1 MATTGTASRVSPSNK
16 TTAEICVEE
25 IPIGMDGAVSL
36 NTRILSSE
44 GLLKVPAAL
53 TDIIGMESSV
63 FNFNRIQ
70 AAPTVTTGLVYAVSL
85 INGILGRISGRIII
99 IMSLVL

>member
-1 MATTGTASRVSPSNK
+1 MATTGTEYPVSPSNK

-44 GLLKVPAAL
+44 GLLRVPVAL
-53 TDIIGMESSV
+53 TDITGTESSV

-70 AAPTVTTGLVYAVSL
+70 GAPTVTTGLGYVVCL
-85 INGILGRISGRIII
+85 INGILGRILVIII